1 MPEIVLP
8 LFPLPDV
15 VHFPGTELPLHIF
28 EPRYRQLVAELL
40 EAPAAERRIGMIFVH
55 RDRES
60 GEAGLV
66 EPGCAGLLVAHEPL
80 EEGRSNIVLAG
91 EFRFVVERELPGKP
105 YRRALVRMLDDEVP
119 LLQAER
125 AEELSREISGL
136 AVAVA
141 RESGDRFPVD
151 LAGLAGLGRPER
163 LQALTNR
170 LAAGLDLPVLRKQSL
185 LAEPPLERAEQVAG
199 ILRSRMKVLSSLR
212 PYRHLA
218 AAAEHN

>member
-15 VHFPGTELPLHIF
+15 VHFPGTHLPLHIF

-40 EAPAAERRIGMIFVH
+40 ERPAEERRIGMIFVH
-55 RDRES
+55 RDRAS
-60 GEAGLV
+60 GETGLV
-66 EPGCAGLLVAHEPL
+66 EPGCAGLLVAHEAL

-105 YRRALVRMLDDEVP
+105 YRRALVRALDDDVP

-151 LAGLAGLGRPER
+151 LAALAGLGRPER

-170 LAAGLDLPVLRKQSL
+170 LAADLDLPVLRKQSL